1 MLFDFSW
8 FRRRAARKQAQA
20 QSRQRAK
27 KRRMFLESLEGRRV
41 LATITLNDAADSIDF
56 SGAGVN
62 SNLSVSFLTDT
73 YTITDSAAAI
83 NVVGTLT
90 GVNVI
95 GSGTNTVTFQA
106 TDPNDIDSLVF
117 QMVDGTDSVTV
128 SSLNDPLNILGAGAT
143 VTLNGPNAA
152 ANWSITGSGSG
163 QMTGAG
169 ALVSFSGISTVVGG
183 TSTDTFDTADGSS
196 ITVNGGGGTNSL
208 SRGSGTNT
216 WNISGSNSG
225 SVSGTGSISFSNIQ
239 SVTGGTGTDG
249 FTIAS
254 GASLSGSINGAG
266 GTNTLT
272 QADGSNTWTITG
284 SNSGSV
290 TDVTGGF
297 SNIQSLVGGTGTDV
311 FNLDGAFSG
320 SIDGG
325 SGSSDRFQG
334 LGVDDVTLSALDAS
348 GADGTEN
355 SLLSGF
361 TNIEQLVAGGTASL
375 QGLNVASTW
384 DFDGT
389 PTYTTAGGTLSFST
403 GFTFIHGGS
412 DVDQF
417 NVTAA
422 TSLNS
427 LSGNLGN
434 DIFDIDAALTAGSIN
449 GGAGTDILQGNLI
462 DNVFLTNANASGF
475 DGTESS
481 ISGGFNDIETLT
493 GNGGT
498 LTGQNLA
505 STWDLDG
512 TPTYT
517 EGGDTLNFSGFAT
530 LAGGSD
536 VDQFNVTAASAFNLQ
551 GGGGNDVFDIDAAL
565 TGSVNGTT
573 GSDTLQGNLINT
585 VSLTGSG
592 AEGFTGTEADI
603 SGGFSNIDTLT
614 GNAGTTLTGQNSTG
628 AWGLDGTPTYVVSG
642 ITLNFSGFG
651 TIQGG
656 TAVDTFNVTS
666 ATAMELRGG
675 GAADIYNLSATLTGN
690 IVAEAGQD
698 EINFSTGGSVTGNV
712 DGGSSAQLD
721 YSGVAGPVTVSLTAV
736 GSIDGFQGT
745 ASLISG
751 TFDNI
756 NDLIGSAS
764 GADVL
769 NGTNNAATW
778 GLDGTPAYVSGQTLT
793 FSSMETL
800 NGGSSTDDFSIT
812 AATTASVTGG
822 GGTNTY
828 VFGNSGSLTGSITGG
843 AGTDTITGDNDG
855 NTFVVT
861 GANAG
866 TLTGKTSGWSGVEN
880 LTGGTG
886 TDSFTINSG
895 ATLSGNIVGGSG
907 SDTLAQADGANTW
920 NITGADAGTVTDVTG
935 TFSGIENVTGG
946 TGVDGFT
953 IASGASLT
961 GAIDGGAG
969 TDTISQTDGANTWNI
984 NGAGSGTASDTGG
997 FSNIENLVGGSGA
1010 DSFTFANAGSL
1021 TGSVDGG
1028 TGTDTLTGDNDGN
1041 VFVVTGADAGTLAG
1055 KTSGWSNIEN
1065 LTGGTGADS
1074 FTINSGATLSG
1085 SISGGNGTD
1094 SLVQA
1099 DGTNAWLINAS
1110 NGGTVTDVTGT
1121 FSGIENLTGGT
1132 GDDTFTFTNS
1142 GVIGGAI
1149 NGTSGNDSIVGDD
1162 DGNTFVVTGTD
1173 SGTLS
1178 GKTSG
1183 WSNIDNLTG
1192 GAGTD
1197 TFTINSGATLSGNIN
1212 GAGGND
1218 SLIQVDGA
1226 NTWNVT
1232 GANAGTVTDLGG
1244 SFSNIENLTGG
1255 TGVDSFSIASGAT
1268 LSGNINGG
1276 SGTDSLTQADGTN
1289 AWLINATNGGT
1300 VTDVGGTF
1308 SNIENLNGGTGADTF
1323 TFLTTGSVAG
1333 SVNGTSGNDTLVGDN
1348 DGNDFAVTGADSG
1361 TLAAK
1366 IGGTWSNID
1375 NLVGGTQA
1383 DTFTMGVAG
1392 SLSGSLDGGQ
1402 GADLLDYSAYG
1413 TSVSV
1418 DLTAGPPG
1426 TATNITGGLLAGTG
1440 GDIGSSIEHVFG
1452 GSAADTIVGD
1462 VDVNTIRG
1470 NGGSD
1475 TINARAGI
1483 DNVDA
1488 GAGTD
1493 LIQISGTEA
1502 EFDVMQGGP
1511 GGVEDPTDY
1520 DILRN
1525 IGGGNVTLN
1534 GFNTVFNVF
1543 TNSIDEYQGNG
1554 FGILGNGNAN
1564 ELHFGFATMTNTTSL
1579 NSGTNNDDVTTSHAN
1594 VSEVAYDGD
1603 AGTDNVTLVLTP
1615 DQFGALTT
1623 AEIFIVQDYVINPTG
1638 KTLSLTADDLKGNFT
1653 ATNFET
1659 AQIAVYDDD
1668 IIVDITT
1675 CFLAIVSEDQIVEG
1689 TMGDD
1694 TLTGTNLTDLIFGED
1709 GNDVIYGGN
1718 ASDCIFGGANND
1730 TIYGENLNDLLV
1742 GGSGNDTLYGGADED
1757 TIFGNTGVDQLF
1769 GEFGHDT
1776 LDGGAGNDSLDGGAD
1791 HDTLNGGPD
1800 VDTVLGGS
1808 SPDRILIRGAEA
1820 TTDTIDGGSEYDTL
1834 EIIAGTGTATLQG
1847 FSLANTGVETVSS
1860 IEAIVGNNQ
1869 TLQGTGGANLFDLTG
1884 IVGPTGL
1891 ASIDGLGGN
1900 DTITGSASSD
1910 VINGGDGDDILTGGD
1925 GFDVINGGND
1935 NDTIDGGLHND
1946 TINGGA
1952 GLDTITAGA
1961 GFDVVQV
1968 SSNEA
1973 ENDVMNGGADTD
1985 TIVALGV
1992 SAITLNGFNSLT
2004 NSFEGWVGNGLSIQ
2018 GNGGGN
2024 TLNFQL
2030 IGTMT
2035 GVPFIDGGSGNDTIT
2050 GTNGV
2055 DELRGSDGDDVL
2067 IGLGGTDTLRGGNNN
2082 DSLNGG
2088 DAIDQLYGDAG
2099 SDTITTGAGRDVVY
2113 IANDDTL
2120 LDTITDFALYSDYIN
2135 LSAYGLG
2142 WTYGNLTFVV
2152 GVGYREVQ
2160 LPAPF
2165 AAKRIRLNGWT
2176 RNPGSS
2182 QFQF

>member
-1 MLFDFSW
+1 
-8 FRRRAARKQAQA
+8 
-20 QSRQRAK
+20 
-27 KRRMFLESLEGRRV
+27 
-41 LATITLNDAADSIDF
+41 
-56 SGAGVN
+56 
-62 SNLSVSFLTDT
+62 
-73 YTITDSAAAI
+73 
-83 NVVGTLT
+83 
-90 GVNVI
+90 
-95 GSGTNTVTFQA
+95 
-106 TDPNDIDSLVF
+106 
-117 QMVDGTDSVTV
+117 
-128 SSLNDPLNILGAGAT
+128 
-143 VTLNGPNAA
+143 
-152 ANWSITGSGSG
+152 
-163 QMTGAG
+163 
-169 ALVSFSGISTVVGG
+169 
-183 TSTDTFDTADGSS
+183 
-196 ITVNGGGGTNSL
+196 
-208 SRGSGTNT
+208 
-216 WNISGSNSG
+216 
-225 SVSGTGSISFSNIQ
+225 
-239 SVTGGTGTDG
+239 
-249 FTIAS
+249 
-254 GASLSGSINGAG
+254 
-266 GTNTLT
+266 
-272 QADGSNTWTITG
+272 
-284 SNSGSV
+284 
-290 TDVTGGF
+290 
-297 SNIQSLVGGTGTDV
+297 
-311 FNLDGAFSG
+311 
-320 SIDGG
+320 
-325 SGSSDRFQG
+325 
-334 LGVDDVTLSALDAS
+334 
-348 GADGTEN
+348 
-355 SLLSGF
+355 
-361 TNIEQLVAGGTASL
+361 
-375 QGLNVASTW
+375 
-384 DFDGT
+384 
-389 PTYTTAGGTLSFST
+389 
-403 GFTFIHGGS
+403 
-412 DVDQF
+412 
-417 NVTAA
+417 
-422 TSLNS
+422 
-427 LSGNLGN
+427 
-434 DIFDIDAALTAGSIN
+434 
-449 GGAGTDILQGNLI
+449 
-462 DNVFLTNANASGF
+462 
-475 DGTESS
+475 
-481 ISGGFNDIETLT
+481 
-493 GNGGT
+493 
-498 LTGQNLA
+498 
-505 STWDLDG
+505 
-512 TPTYT
+512 
-517 EGGDTLNFSGFAT
+517 
-530 LAGGSD
+530 
-536 VDQFNVTAASAFNLQ
+536 
-551 GGGGNDVFDIDAAL
+551 
-565 TGSVNGTT
+565 
-573 GSDTLQGNLINT
+573 
-585 VSLTGSG
+585 
-592 AEGFTGTEADI
+592 
-603 SGGFSNIDTLT
+603 
-614 GNAGTTLTGQNSTG
+614 
-628 AWGLDGTPTYVVSG
+628 
-642 ITLNFSGFG
+642 
-651 TIQGG
+651 
-656 TAVDTFNVTS
+656 
-666 ATAMELRGG
+666 
-675 GAADIYNLSATLTGN
+675 
-690 IVAEAGQD
+690 
-698 EINFSTGGSVTGNV
+698 
-712 DGGSSAQLD
+712 
-721 YSGVAGPVTVSLTAV
+721 
-736 GSIDGFQGT
+736 
-745 ASLISG
+745 
-751 TFDNI
+751 
-756 NDLIGSAS
+756 
-764 GADVL
+764 
-769 NGTNNAATW
+769 
-778 GLDGTPAYVSGQTLT
+778 
-793 FSSMETL
+793 
-800 NGGSSTDDFSIT
+800 
-812 AATTASVTGG
+812 
-822 GGTNTY
+822 
-828 VFGNSGSLTGSITGG
+828 
-843 AGTDTITGDNDG
+843 
-855 NTFVVT
+855 
-861 GANAG
+861 
-866 TLTGKTSGWSGVEN
+866 
-880 LTGGTG
+880 
-886 TDSFTINSG
+886 
-895 ATLSGNIVGGSG
+895 
-907 SDTLAQADGANTW
+907 
-920 NITGADAGTVTDVTG
+920 
-935 TFSGIENVTGG
+935 
-946 TGVDGFT
+946 
-953 IASGASLT
+953 
-961 GAIDGGAG
+961 
-969 TDTISQTDGANTWNI
+969 
-984 NGAGSGTASDTGG
+984 
-997 FSNIENLVGGSGA
+997 
-1010 DSFTFANAGSL
+1010 
-1021 TGSVDGG
+1021 
-1028 TGTDTLTGDNDGN
+1028 
-1041 VFVVTGADAGTLAG
+1041 
-1055 KTSGWSNIEN
+1055 
-1065 LTGGTGADS
+1065 
-1074 FTINSGATLSG
+1074 
-1085 SISGGNGTD
+1085 
-1094 SLVQA
+1094 
-1099 DGTNAWLINAS
+1099 
-1110 NGGTVTDVTGT
+1110 
-1121 FSGIENLTGGT
+1121 
-1132 GDDTFTFTNS
+1132 
-1142 GVIGGAI
+1142 
-1149 NGTSGNDSIVGDD
+1149 
-1162 DGNTFVVTGTD
+1162 
-1173 SGTLS
+1173 
-1178 GKTSG
+1178 
-1183 WSNIDNLTG
+1183 
-1192 GAGTD
+1192 
-1197 TFTINSGATLSGNIN
+1197 
-1212 GAGGND
+1212 
-1218 SLIQVDGA
+1218 
-1226 NTWNVT
+1226 
-1232 GANAGTVTDLGG
+1232 
-1244 SFSNIENLTGG
+1244 
-1255 TGVDSFSIASGAT
+1255 
-1268 LSGNINGG
+1268 
-1276 SGTDSLTQADGTN
+1276 
-1289 AWLINATNGGT
+1289 LINATNGGT
-1300 VTDVGGTF
+1300 VTDVGGSF
-1308 SNIENLNGGTGADTF
+1308 SSIENLNGGTGDDTF
-1323 TFLTTGSVAG
+1323 TFTTTGSVAG

-1361 TLAAK
+1361 TLATK

-1426 TATNITGGLLAGTG
+1426 TATNITGGLLVGTG
-1440 GDIGSSIEHVFG
+1440 GDIGSSVEHVYG

-1525 IGGGNVTLN
+1525 VGGGNVTLN

-1554 FGILGNGNAN
+1554 AGILGNGNAN

-1718 ASDCIFGGANND
+1718 AGDCIFGGANND

-1742 GGSGNDTLYGGADED
+1742 GGSGNDTLYGGDDED

-1808 SPDRILIRGAEA
+1808 SPDRILIRGTEA

-1900 DTITGSASSD
+1900 DTITGTASSD

-2004 NSFEGWVGNGLSIQ
+2004 NSFESWSGNGLSIQ
-2018 GNGGGN
+2018 GNGNAN

-2055 DELRGSDGDDVL
+2055 DELRGSDGDDIL

-2088 DAIDQLYGDAG
+2088 DGIDQLYGDAG
-2099 SDTITTGAGRDVVY
+2099 ADTITTGAGRDVVRF
-2113 IANDDTL
+2113 ANDDTS
-2120 LDTITDFALYSDYIN
+2120 LDTITDFALYSDVIN

-2165 AAKRIRLNGWT
+2165 AAKRIRLNGWN